1 MIRFLTEV
9 FEASDHTRPPNKV
22 FVQTSRS
29 LFAHFSIS
37 ADMTA
42 SIDPKA
48 DPFAA
53 REGRSLSWS
62 NVSMTVQ
69 RKGMDDLQVLSGID
83 GSIRSSELCC
93 ILGHSGSGKTSLFS
107 VLAGKVVTSGGI
119 CVKREVKIDGTSI
132 DPSSTMMKRN
142 IVFVAQR
149 DTLVATA
156 TIIEA
161 IRFSARLRLPGKATD
176 AEVDFLTNKII
187 AELGLREV
195 AHSFIGGLSG
205 NEMCRVSLGVELVV
219 RPSIVFLDEVAAGK
233 HARRQRMATYI
244 LESFCWVFS
253 FLFKGQSF
261 ANSPMLFRS

>member
-132 DPSSTMMKRN
+132 DPSSTMMKLN
-142 IVFVAQR
+142 IVFVAQCVIHSLR
-149 DTLVATA
+149 QPPP
-156 TIIEA
+156 
-161 IRFSARLRLPGKATD
+161 LRLFVSPPGFVFQAKLLMLKSICLQTRSLPSSVFAKSPTRLS
-176 AEVDFLTNKII
+176 VD
-187 AELGLREV
+187 
-195 AHSFIGGLSG
+195 
-205 NEMCRVSLGVELVV
+205 
-219 RPSIVFLDEVAAGK
+219 
-233 HARRQRMATYI
+233 
-244 LESFCWVFS
+244 
-253 FLFKGQSF
+253 
-261 ANSPMLFRS
+261 